1 MNALR
6 QSAFDWPAG
15 RSNLLHHRH
24 RAEECGVAFASF
36 KGLRSPLRHSGALA
50 SCRSGEHAIWWLVDA
65 ASPEEAL
72 ELLPYFVA
80 ERSTAVEVAE
90 VRIP

>member
-15 RSNLLHHRH
+15 RSYLLHHRH

>member
-1 MNALR
+1 MVKAAP
-6 QSAFDWPAG
+6 SA
-15 RSNLLHHRH
+15 RRYLLHHRH
-24 RAEECGVAFASF
+24 RAEECGVAFSSF
-36 KGLRSPLRHSGALA
+36 KGLRSPLRDEATVA

-72 ELLPYFVA
+72 ALLPFFVA
-80 ERSTAVEVAE
+80 ERSTAVEVTE